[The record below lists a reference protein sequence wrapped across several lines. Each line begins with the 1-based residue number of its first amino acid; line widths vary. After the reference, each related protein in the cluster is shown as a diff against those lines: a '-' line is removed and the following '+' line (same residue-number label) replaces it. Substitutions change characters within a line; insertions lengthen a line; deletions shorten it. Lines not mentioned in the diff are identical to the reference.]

1 MPLQRAPGDEPG
13 AVSLALRNSESQDV
27 AEILGRRLDRL
38 PVVDHRRER
47 LMEARL
53 DRPEH
58 DDADDSQADHDT
70 EPHAHPQVCTSRT
83 LRPPGAL
90 PSARWIRPAASSALS
105 RALRHRYARV
115 SSPRSCSR
123 FLAVLLLG
131 VWDSGRRLGALNHR
145 RDEALAS
152 RADPA
157 DVAGDAAEAFRRFR
171 VTLRRA
177 SASRSPSARTSAAT
191 RWASTG
197 WSPSPIST
205 PPSRRSD
212 LASADAVMVFGAPSP
227 PISDAFA
234 EVDVVDGVWL
244 GRRRS

>member
-1 MPLQRAPGDEPG
+1 
-13 AVSLALRNSESQDV
+13 
-27 AEILGRRLDRL
+27 
-38 PVVDHRRER
+38 
-47 LMEARL
+47 MEARL

-70 EPHAHPQVCTSRT
+70 EPHAHPQVSTSRT

-90 PSARWIRPAASSALS
+90 PSARWKRPAASSALS
-105 RALRHRYARV
+105 RALRHRSARV
-115 SSPRSCSR
+115 SSPRSCVA
-123 FLAVLLLG
+123 FVVVLLLG

-171 VTLRRA
+171 VTLRPGERFTLA
-177 SASRSPSARTSAAT
+177 FGPDVGRDQVGFYRLVALSYLYPAVAT
-191 RWASTG
+191 
-197 WSPSPIST
+197 
-205 PPSRRSD
+205 SD